1 MAMTKLEKQF
11 VNQERKAKRNIKK
24 VNQCLEQIDLQKI
37 HQVLELGCGTG
48 AVSAYLAN
56 NYQMNVYGTDF
67 DPEQIEIA
75 KKLFQENDHLHFMV
89 EDASNL
95 NFEFISFDL
104 VLSQNVFHHIPAWE
118 TAVQEVVRVLR
129 PGGYLIWLDL
139 AFPRLIKYI
148 VQPFVKNYA
157 VYTFDDVKVSFAN
170 NGLKQLFYE
179 RFAHGPFTHHQII
192 SQKGENESR

>member
-1 MAMTKLEKQF
+1 MAMTGLEKRF
-11 VNQERKAKRNIKK
+11 VNRERKVKRNIEK
-24 VNQCLEQIDLQKI
+24 VNQCLEKMGIQKI

-56 NYQMNVYGTDF
+56 NYQMKVYGTDF

-75 KKLFQENDHLHFMV
+75 KKKYKENDHLRFMV
-89 EDASNL
+89 DDASNL
-95 NFEFISFDL
+95 NFEVVNFDL

-139 AFPRLIKYI
+139 AFPRLIKDI

-157 VYTFDDVKVSFAN
+157 
-170 NGLKQLFYE
+170 
-179 RFAHGPFTHHQII
+179 I
-192 SQKGENESR
+192 

>member
-1 MAMTKLEKQF
+1 MAMTRLEKRF
-11 VNQERKAKRNIKK
+11 VNRDRKAKRNIKK
-24 VNQCLEQIDLQKI
+24 VSLCLEKLDIQKI

-56 NYQMNVYGTDF
+56 NYQMKVYGTDS

-75 KKLFQENDHLHFMV
+75 KKKYKENDHLHFMV

-95 NFEFISFDL
+95 SYEFISYDL

-139 AFPRLIKYI
+139 AFPRLIKDI

-157 VYTFDDVKVSFAN
+157 IYTIDEVEVSFTN
-170 NGLKQLFYE
+170 NGLYQLFYE
-179 RFAHGPFTHHQII
+179 RLAHGPFTHHHII
-192 SQKGENESR
+192 LQKKENES